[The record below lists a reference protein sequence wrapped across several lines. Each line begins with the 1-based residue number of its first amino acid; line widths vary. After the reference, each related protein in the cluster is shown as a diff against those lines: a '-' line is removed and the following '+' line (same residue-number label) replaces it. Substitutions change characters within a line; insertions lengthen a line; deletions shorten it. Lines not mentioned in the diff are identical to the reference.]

1 MIHGRIELSGE
12 KDYTNEIL
20 KLEIF
25 ADGVKV

>member
-1 MIHGRIELSGE
+1 MIYGKLELSGE
-12 KDYTNEIL
+12 KDYSNEIF